1 MNDTFH
7 SEEVTLNITDEEES
21 LEWIEINYTGPE
33 EYNHTFTFEE
43 DDDLWENG
51 YFSHDRDVLGESSGS
66 YNISVFANETNE
78 EDEEIVYTG
87 YIEDVVI
94 DSTVPSRDRSPRG
107 AIDHDEPEVEITFE
121 DTISGLENATLEV
134 LGENETTEENL
145 DGSQEET
152 LTIDYSDES
161 LDTGTYDVEWSVY
174 DFSGNKRE
182 GDWTFTVSTDYE
194 GDTNPDFDPSPG
206 LFTEEEWEDDY
217 SEYLVLILEETGDE
231 VTDKEVTCYDGSGDE
246 IDSDS
251 NSIDG
256 DTEFDCRVRMSEY
269 GDSNVDIYAEI
280 CNEAGYCEE
289 TSTESYTFDGSP
301 PTVIGL
307 DTVSGHY
314 VFNDNFDVEFEAFDD
329 TAGVDQVEYYFEPG
343 DEGEGYEVE
352 YESGTIEFEADTS
365 DLDMGEN
372 TLYVRAQD
380 ILGQW
385 STAEVLDFEYYPDE
399 GPEVEI
405 ETDKNITTEAGSS
418 ENLDLTVENTGMF
431 FIEDLEVEGYL
442 EDIFEQTETVQDL
455 DNGSSVSFTW
465 TVDTE
470 DGDLGEH
477 SIEVSSDSPPY
488 STEVPLIVDANEEQ
502 MSEIDQQFS
511 TQQNNLEQL
520 RQNIT
525 DLEQDG
531 LSDERSEEVETS
543 ITAFEQR
550 VNDAEQ
556 AIEEGKYYEA
566 DEHLSG
572 ISSDFSEAE
581 TSYQEVRSDH
591 VSAQRTRM
599 IGIGLFLL
607 VLTVSG
613 AAAFFAYNDDYDF
626 NFDSMVDSDLEMT
639 SLGGI
644 ESRIKAVFKNEEEA
658 EEFAWN
664 GFRD

>member
-1 MNDTFH
+1 MTVNATDND
-7 SEEVTLNITDEEES
+7 
-21 LEWIEINYTGPE
+21 G
-33 EYNHTFTFEE
+33 
-43 DDDLWENG
+43 
-51 YFSHDRDVLGESSGS
+51 
-66 YNISVFANETNE
+66 
-78 EDEEIVYTG
+78 EIVS
-87 YIEDVVI
+87 EDYAYDFII
-94 DSTVPSRDRSPRG
+94 DGEDPERGDRSPRG
-107 AIDHDEPEVEITFE
+107 AIDDTEPEVEITFE

-134 LGENETTEENL
+134 VGENETIEEDL
-145 DGSQEET
+145 GGSEEET
-152 LTIDYSDES
+152 LTIDYDDEP
-161 LDTGTYDVEWSVY
+161 LETGSYDVEWQVY
-174 DFSGNKRE
+174 DRVGNERS

-194 GDTNPDFDPSPG
+194 GDTSPEFDPSGG
-206 LFTEEEWEDDY
+206 LYTEEEWEDDY
-217 SEYLVLILEETGDE
+217 NEILVVLLEETGDE
-231 VTDKEVTCYDGSGDE
+231 LTDKEVTCYDDSDNE

-251 NSIDG
+251 STIDG
-256 DTEFDCRVRMSEY
+256 DTEFECDVSMSEY
-269 GDSNVDIYAEI
+269 GDSNVDIYAEV

-289 TSTESYTFDGSP
+289 TSTDSFTFDGSP
-301 PTVIGL
+301 PTVIDL

-314 VFNDNFDVEFEAFDD
+314 IFNDNFDVEFEAFDD
-329 TAGVDQVEYYFEPG
+329 TAGVDRVEYYFEPENEG
-343 DEGEGYEVE
+343 DGYEVD

-365 DLDMGEN
+365 DLDTGEN

-380 ILGQW
+380 TLGQW
-385 STAEVLDFEYYPDE
+385 STPEVLDFEYYPDE

-405 ETDKNITTEAGSS
+405 ETDENITTEAGSS

-431 FIEDLEVEGYL
+431 FIEDLEIEGYL
-442 EDIFEQTETVQDL
+442 EDIFEHTETVQDL

-465 TVDTE
+465 SVDAE

-488 STEVPLIVDANEEQ
+488 STEVPLIVNANEEQ
-502 MSEIDQQFS
+502 MSDIDQQFS
-511 TQQNNLEQL
+511 TQQDNLEQL

-531 LSDERSEEVETS
+531 LSDERSEEIETS
-543 ITAFEQR
+543 IAAFEQR
-550 VNDAEQ
+550 VQDAEQ

-591 VSAQRTRM
+591 ISAQRTRM

-626 NFDSMVDSDLEMT
+626 DFGSLVDSDLEMT

-664 GFRD
+664 GFKD